1 MLPASVT
8 SHPCKGGFIK
18 ALALLGQFCI
28 SPTIANFHHRTTRQF
43 MPQIHPHVLLL
54 AEFLSKNPG
63 YSDDTI
69 NVYLNSAGLN
79 DQEIFAITMC
89 VQAAWGQR
97 AVSHTG
103 AKSSN
108 EYVFANGAGEILRRG
123 SFKNDAYFNSALELY
138 DRYSPY
144 EGCIRFAR
152 ESAAYN
158 TVQNS
163 IASGHDVSTST
174 PLPQIAFVDE
184 FTAEGLVKIIEK
196 LRVQTS
202 APTVKAK
209 AWWKFW

>member
-1 MLPASVT
+1 M
-8 SHPCKGGFIK
+8 G
-18 ALALLGQFCI
+18 
-28 SPTIANFHHRTTRQF
+28 TTRQF
-43 MPQIHPHVLLL
+43 MPGIHSHVLSL
-54 AEFLSKNPG
+54 AEFLSKNPN

-69 NVYLNSAGLN
+69 NVYLSSLGLN

-89 VQAAWGQR
+89 AQAAWGQR

-123 SFKNDAYFNSALELY
+123 NFTNDAYFKSALELY

-152 ESAAYN
+152 ESATYN

-163 IASGHDVSTST
+163 IAGGHNVSTST
-174 PLPQIAFVDE
+174 PLPQITFVDE
-184 FTAEGLVKIIEK
+184 FTAESLVKVIDK
-196 LRVQTS
+196 LR
-202 APTVKAK
+202 APTSVPIAKAK
-209 AWWKFW
+209 TWWKFW